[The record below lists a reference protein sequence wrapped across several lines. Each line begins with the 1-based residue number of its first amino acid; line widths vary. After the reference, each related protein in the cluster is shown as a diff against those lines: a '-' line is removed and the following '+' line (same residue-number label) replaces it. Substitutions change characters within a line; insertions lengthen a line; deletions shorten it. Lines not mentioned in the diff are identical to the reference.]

1 MTVTLVLGPS
11 GHSARVRILPGEH
24 TIGRRA
30 TEAAIVPAEDKSIRR
45 ADGAGGAESAAATPS
60 AALRFRPLSRSARS
74 RKHGVFR
81 VTAFTADAVTD
92 LDALPLVEL
101 RVRAG
106 VPKLRAPRAWLT
118 PPPSSPLSPG

>member
-45 ADGAGGAESAAATPS
+45 APARAPAHAGPGAQRLPQRRRVPLH
-60 AALRFRPLSRSARS
+60 ALASLLRSARS
-74 RKHGVFR
+74 RKHGAIR

-101 RVRAG
+101 RVRRSAEAA
-106 VPKLRAPRAWLT
+106 R
-118 PPPSSPLSPG
+118 